1 MNYEESRVYLDE
13 ISRYGSV
20 LGLENMKELL
30 DRLGN
35 PQKDLKF
42 IHISGTNGK
51 GSCLA
56 YLSTILSG
64 AGYKTGRYISPTL
77 DTYRE
82 RIQVDGEYINK
93 DSLASHVTAIAKAT
107 EDMKKDN
114 AGTPTLFEVET
125 VLAFLYFK
133 EKNCDIVVLET
144 GLGGRLDATNII
156 DTSILEVIMPIS
168 LDHQGFLGD
177 TIEEIAEQKA
187 GIIKNNTKV
196 ISAIQPKEA
205 AEVIEKNCKEK
216 NCTLTI
222 ANPDEITIKSQSIKK
237 QVFDYKMY
245 NNIAISLPG
254 SYQPQNAIVAIE
266 AIEALRELGYSKSQS
281 IKKQVFDY
289 KMYNNIAISLP
300 GSYQPQNAIVAIEAI
315 EALREL
321 GYSLSQE
328 DILKGFEATVWKG
341 RFTVLSEDNPVVIM
355 DGAHN
360 VAGAKEL
367 MKSLELYFND
377 KKYIYVF
384 GVFSDKE
391 YEEIINITAKRAE
404 HIITVQTPNNP
415 RALPAEDLK
424 DAVKKVNN
432 SCEASKNIEDA
443 VKKAIKMTREDKE
456 RILVIFGSLSFL
468 GEAEQAFYNEERRL
482 CFG

>member
-1 MNYEESRVYLDE
+1 MNYEESRVYLDQ

-20 LGLENMKELL
+20 LGLDNMKELL

-266 AIEALRELGYSKSQS
+266 AIEALRELGYS
-281 IKKQVFDY
+281 
-289 KMYNNIAISLP
+289 
-300 GSYQPQNAIVAIEAI
+300 
-315 EALREL
+315 
-321 GYSLSQE
+321 LSQE

>member
-266 AIEALRELGYSKSQS
+266 AIEALRELGYS
-281 IKKQVFDY
+281 
-289 KMYNNIAISLP
+289 
-300 GSYQPQNAIVAIEAI
+300 
-315 EALREL
+315 
-321 GYSLSQE
+321 LSQE

>member
-1 MNYEESRVYLDE
+1 MNYEESRVYLDQ

-20 LGLENMKELL
+20 LGLDNMKELL

-133 EKNCDIVVLET
+133 EKKCDIVVLET
-144 GLGGRLDATNII
+144 GLGGSLDATNII
-156 DTSILEVIMPIS
+156 DTSILEIIMPIS
-168 LDHQGFLGD
+168 LDHKDFLGD
-177 TIEEIAEQKA
+177 TLEKIAEQKA

-222 ANPDEITIKSQSIKK
+222 ANPDEITI
-237 QVFDYKMY
+237 
-245 NNIAISLPG
+245 
-254 SYQPQNAIVAIE
+254 
-266 AIEALRELGYSKSQS
+266 KSQS

-415 RALPAEDLK
+415 RALSAEELRDE
-424 DAVKKVNN
+424 VIKVNK
-432 SCEASKNIEDA
+432 SCEASETIDEA
-443 VKKAIKMTREDKE
+443 VRKAIKMTREDKE

>member
-266 AIEALRELGYSKSQS
+266 AIEALRELGYS
-281 IKKQVFDY
+281 
-289 KMYNNIAISLP
+289 
-300 GSYQPQNAIVAIEAI
+300 
-315 EALREL
+315 
-321 GYSLSQE
+321 LSQE

-391 YEEIINITAKRAE
+391 YDEIINITAKRAE

>member
-1 MNYEESRVYLDE
+1 MNYEESRVYLDQ

-266 AIEALRELGYSKSQS
+266 AIEALRELGYS
-281 IKKQVFDY
+281 
-289 KMYNNIAISLP
+289 
-300 GSYQPQNAIVAIEAI
+300 
-315 EALREL
+315 
-321 GYSLSQE
+321 LSQE

>member
-1 MNYEESRVYLDE
+1 
-13 ISRYGSV
+13 
-20 LGLENMKELL
+20 
-30 DRLGN
+30 
-35 PQKDLKF
+35 
-42 IHISGTNGK
+42 
-51 GSCLA
+51 
-56 YLSTILSG
+56 
-64 AGYKTGRYISPTL
+64 
-77 DTYRE
+77 
-82 RIQVDGEYINK
+82 
-93 DSLASHVTAIAKAT
+93 
-107 EDMKKDN
+107 MKKDN

-222 ANPDEITIKSQSIKK
+222 ANPDEITI
-237 QVFDYKMY
+237 
-245 NNIAISLPG
+245 
-254 SYQPQNAIVAIE
+254 
-266 AIEALRELGYSKSQS
+266 KSQS

>member
-114 AGTPTLFEVET
+114 AGIPTLFEVET

-266 AIEALRELGYSKSQS
+266 AIEALRELGYS
-281 IKKQVFDY
+281 
-289 KMYNNIAISLP
+289 
-300 GSYQPQNAIVAIEAI
+300 
-315 EALREL
+315 
-321 GYSLSQE
+321 LSQE

-391 YEEIINITAKRAE
+391 YDEIINITAKRAE

>member
-20 LGLENMKELL
+20 LGLDNMKELL

-114 AGTPTLFEVET
+114 AGIPTLFEVET

-133 EKNCDIVVLET
+133 EKKCDIVVLET
-144 GLGGRLDATNII
+144 GLGGSLDATNII
-156 DTSILEVIMPIS
+156 DTSILEIIMPIS
-168 LDHQGFLGD
+168 LDHKDFLGD
-177 TIEEIAEQKA
+177 TLEKIAEQKA
-187 GIIKNNTKV
+187 GIIKENTRV
-196 ISAIQPKEA
+196 ISAAQKEDA
-205 AEVIEKNCKEK
+205 AKVIKNKVIEKNCK
-216 NCTLTI
+216 LTI
-222 ANPDEITIKSQSIKK
+222 VDPNEIKLKSRNLKQQS
-237 QVFDYKMY
+237 FDYKQWHDVT
-245 NNIAISLPG
+245 ISLPG
-254 SYQPQNAIVAIE
+254 SYQPQNAIVALE
-266 AIEALRELGYSKSQS
+266 AIKVLREQGYH
-281 IKKQVFDY
+281 
-289 KMYNNIAISLP
+289 ISD
-300 GSYQPQNAIVAIEAI
+300 
-315 EALREL
+315 
-321 GYSLSQE
+321 E
-328 DILKGFEATVWKG
+328 DVLNGLNKTVWKG
-341 RFTVLSEDNPVVIM
+341 RFTLISETPPVIM

-360 VAGAKEL
+360 PAGAKEL
-367 MKSLELYFND
+367 MKSLELYFNN
-377 KKYIYVF
+377 KKYIYIF
-384 GVFSDKE
+384 GVFSDKD
-391 YEEIINITAKRAE
+391 YDEIVEITAKRAE

-415 RALPAEDLK
+415 RALSAEELRDE
-424 DAVKKVNN
+424 VIKVNK
-432 SCEASKNIEDA
+432 SCEASETIDEA
-443 VKKAIKMTREDKE
+443 VRKAIKMAKEDE
-456 RILVIFGSLSFL
+456 DCIIVIFGSLSFL
-468 GEAEQAFYNEERRL
+468 GDAEKALYNGERM
-482 CFG
+482 

>member
-177 TIEEIAEQKA
+177 TIKEIAEQKA

-205 AEVIEKNCKEK
+205 AEVIEKTCKEK

-222 ANPDEITIKSQSIKK
+222 ANPDEITI
-237 QVFDYKMY
+237 
-245 NNIAISLPG
+245 
-254 SYQPQNAIVAIE
+254 
-266 AIEALRELGYSKSQS
+266 KSQS

-391 YEEIINITAKRAE
+391 YDEIINITAKRAE

-415 RALPAEDLK
+415 RALPAEELK

>member
-51 GSCLA
+51 GPCLA

-266 AIEALRELGYSKSQS
+266 AIEALRELGYS
-281 IKKQVFDY
+281 
-289 KMYNNIAISLP
+289 
-300 GSYQPQNAIVAIEAI
+300 
-315 EALREL
+315 
-321 GYSLSQE
+321 LSQE

>member
-177 TIEEIAEQKA
+177 TIKEIAEQKA

-205 AEVIEKNCKEK
+205 AEVIEKTCKEK

-222 ANPDEITIKSQSIKK
+222 ANPDEITI
-237 QVFDYKMY
+237 
-245 NNIAISLPG
+245 
-254 SYQPQNAIVAIE
+254 
-266 AIEALRELGYSKSQS
+266 KSQS

-391 YEEIINITAKRAE
+391 YDEIINITAKRAE

-415 RALPAEDLK
+415 RALPAEELK

-468 GEAEQAFYNEERRL
+468 GEAEQAFYNKERRL

>member
-205 AEVIEKNCKEK
+205 AEVIEKTCKEK

-222 ANPDEITIKSQSIKK
+222 ANPDEITI
-237 QVFDYKMY
+237 
-245 NNIAISLPG
+245 
-254 SYQPQNAIVAIE
+254 
-266 AIEALRELGYSKSQS
+266 KSQS

-391 YEEIINITAKRAE
+391 YDEIINITAKRAE

>member
-177 TIEEIAEQKA
+177 TIKEIAEQKA

-205 AEVIEKNCKEK
+205 AEVIEKTCKEK

-222 ANPDEITIKSQSIKK
+222 ANPDEITI
-237 QVFDYKMY
+237 
-245 NNIAISLPG
+245 
-254 SYQPQNAIVAIE
+254 
-266 AIEALRELGYSKSQS
+266 KSQS

-415 RALPAEDLK
+415 RALPAEELK

>member
-177 TIEEIAEQKA
+177 TIKEIAEQKA

-205 AEVIEKNCKEK
+205 AEVIEKTCKEK

-222 ANPDEITIKSQSIKK
+222 ANPDEITI
-237 QVFDYKMY
+237 
-245 NNIAISLPG
+245 
-254 SYQPQNAIVAIE
+254 
-266 AIEALRELGYSKSQS
+266 KSQS

-391 YEEIINITAKRAE
+391 YDEIINITAKRAE